1 MKIFRYYIFFVT
13 AFVVTGLSSFCQPIK
28 FDKNIKIGGFQTTTF
43 YSNEFNLLGVSSAK
57 DSIQNLI
64 IKSSQG
70 DLQNVDS
77 GIVNGFLSLTNLKN
91 GKVIISVFSKVDTGL
106 RLLNYRTF
114 SVITKPLTA
123 DEKKIMQLKLKPIF
137 SLEGYVSGKV
147 PLDIAK
153 AVTKFTINKPYK
165 LKSLLAYFGS
175 SQRFSDPIAITLNSE
190 LFDENFMR
198 IWKRIGVG
206 TLLNLEVIEIV
217 DGKGNVY
224 KLKPQGFIIT
234 E

>member
-1 MKIFRYYIFFVT
+1 M
-13 AFVVTGLSSFCQPIK
+13 
-28 FDKNIKIGGFQTTTF
+28 IGGFQTTVF
-43 YSNEFNLLGVSSAK
+43 FSNEFNLLGVSSAK
-57 DSIQNLI
+57 DSIQNLV

-91 GKVIISVFSKVDTGL
+91 GKVTISVFSKVDTGL
-106 RLLNYRTF
+106 HLLNYKTF

-123 DEKKIMQLKLKPIF
+123 DEKKIMQLKIKPIF
-137 SLEGYVSGKV
+137 SLEGYVIGKV
-147 PLDIAK
+147 PLDVAK
-153 AVTKFTINKPYK
+153 AATKFTINKPYK

-175 SQRFSDPIAITLNSE
+175 SKRFSDPIAVTLDSE

-206 TLLNLEVIEIV
+206 TLINLEIIEIV
-217 DGKGNVY
+217 DNKGNVY
-224 KLKPQGFIIT
+224 KLKPQGFVIT
-234 E
+234 D

>member
-1 MKIFRYYIFFVT
+1 MT
-13 AFVVTGLSSFCQPIK
+13 SLCSFCQTAK
-28 FDKNIKIGGFQTTTF
+28 LDKDIMIGGFQITVF

-57 DSIQNLI
+57 DSIQNLV

-70 DLQNVDS
+70 NLQNVDS

-91 GKVIISVFSKVDTGL
+91 GKVTISVFSKVDTGFQ
-106 RLLNYRTF
+106 LLNYKTF

-123 DEKKIMQLKLKPIF
+123 DEKKIIQLKIKPIF
-137 SLEGYVSGKV
+137 SLEGYVTGKV
-147 PLDIAK
+147 PLGIAK
-153 AVTKFTINKPYK
+153 AATKFTINKPYK

-175 SQRFSDPIAITLNSE
+175 SKRFSDPIAVTLNSE

-206 TLLNLEVIEIV
+206 TLINLEIIEIV
-217 DGKGNVY
+217 DSKGNVY
-224 KLKPQGFIIT
+224 RLKPQGFVIT